1 MECRICFGDD
11 HPERMLIPCRCR
23 GSSAYIHD
31 HCFREYIRYY
41 PDRICRVCHGP
52 MEHPWMDK
60 ERSLVCA
67 FVLLMWSAVLLTL
80 TTASLIPKLLAF
92 GALAA
97 GLLYH
102 LQRTRMTYEMTFV
115 CLTSSGILVLA
126 DPLFLPQTVFFV
138 CGLLLLA
145 TVFLFLPIET
155 MLLLLVFGLAILYS
169 VLLTF
174 AVAMRT
180 DPAFTGVFLLA
191 LCTFWLVFLRPV
203 RLNEVYP

>member
-1 MECRICFGDD
+1 
-11 HPERMLIPCRCR
+11 
-23 GSSAYIHD
+23 
-31 HCFREYIRYY
+31 
-41 PDRICRVCHGP
+41 